1 MPYLVGPDVE
11 LFKQAAARMAR
22 RQAEILHDESMEKD
36 AILRVGKLLEWG
48 RRGAA
53 ALARKEGRIG
63 QVGSLLQRPLQSPLQ
78 AVRTGPA
85 GVHLGLQSPLGK
97 APQAVT
103 ALSQG
108 PYRSAGS
115 RVAGKLPETAQ
126 AAAKFP
132 PKREAGLVRD
142 MLKGVAVPALLAGGG
157 YAAYKGAKGA
167 VGLAREAVENPYPY
181 SRGLQQYQYG
191 YAPGGQAQF

>member
-1 MPYLVGPDVE
+1 MAYLIGPDVA
-11 LFKQAAARMAR
+11 LFKQAAAQMAR
-22 RQAEILHDESMEKD
+22 QQAEMLQNELMEKD
-36 AILRVGKLLEWG
+36 AVLGVGKLLEWG

-53 ALARKEGRIG
+53 ALARKKGRLG
-63 QVGSLLQRPLQSPLQ
+63 QVGSVLQSPIQSPLQ
-78 AVRTGPA
+78 AVRTGPL

-97 APQAVT
+97 APQAVS

-108 PYRSAGS
+108 PYRSAGAQ
-115 RVAGKLPETAQ
+115 VAGKVSKATER
-126 AAAKFP
+126 AAKFP
-132 PKREAGLVRD
+132 AKKETGLVRD

-191 YAPGGQAQF
+191 YTPGGQAQF